1 MHQVD
6 PFKDPLTWLWR
17 CQSSYSSV
25 CKIWKSNNRFSS
37 WFLGFLRKGAT
48 QIENLSEACFRD
60 IANTGRLCS
69 IANRRL
75 NLHQIFS
82 FPAPSLTKL
91 QLHYCYINAEK
102 VAFQHFPRSLKKL
115 SLEGCELFNL
125 PADKSIFKHIDSH
138 MPDLEELDLTRLTLT
153 LEWFLWNCTEPNF
166 HEKLSL
172 INLSLKVRLG
182 EESLPDG
189 SLQVGKA
196 AHSQAAGM
204 S

>member
-1 MHQVD
+1 MWTTNKKLKWTWTLSRCIKLIHSKTHSLG
-6 PFKDPLTWLWR
+6 FEGASLLTALFVKSEN
-17 CQSSYSSV
+17 Q
-25 CKIWKSNNRFSS
+25 KSNNWFSS
-37 WFLGFLRKGAT
+37 WLLGFLRKGAT

-60 IANTGRLCS
+60 IANTGSLYS
-69 IANRRL
+69 LAHWHL

-138 MPDLEELDLTRLTLT
+138 MPDLEELDLTRLTLA
-153 LEWFLWNCTEPNF
+153 LEEFFWNSIFMKRSVWSIF
-166 HEKLSL
+166 H
-172 INLSLKVRLG
+172 
-182 EESLPDG
+182 
-189 SLQVGKA
+189 
-196 AHSQAAGM
+196 
-204 S
+204 

>member
-17 CQSSYSSV
+17 CESFVKSENEM
-25 CKIWKSNNRFSS
+25 SNNWFY
-37 WFLGFLRKGAT
+37 WLFLGFLRKGAA

-60 IANTGRLCS
+60 IANTGSLYS
-69 IANRRL
+69 LAHRRL
-75 NLHQIFS
+75 NLHQIVS
-82 FPAPSLTKL
+82 FPAPSLTRL
-91 QLHYCYINAEK
+91 QLHFCYINAEK

-153 LEWFLWNCTEPNF
+153 LEKFFW
-166 HEKLSL
+166 KLHLTAYTWKS
-172 INLSLKVRLG
+172 
-182 EESLPDG
+182 
-189 SLQVGKA
+189 
-196 AHSQAAGM
+196 
-204 S
+204 